1 MTGIRGQN
9 KGCPNISDADYLA
22 KLKSKCIVMA
32 NGCWEWQGH
41 THKTSGDPN
50 TRGYGHMCYRGK
62 SWVAHRLSFFLH
74 NGHIDPKLDVLHGC
88 DNPPCVNPAHL
99 TQGTD
104 ADNIGDAMKRGRP
117 HRGNLM
123 RAKTH
128 CPQGHPY
135 NSNSGWINPKNGWRA
150 CKVCSLIRT
159 RKKAGWPDALLN
171 LPPQKLGNRPFANDY
186 RAKQKATA
194 PQRRDEHG

>member
-1 MTGIRGQN
+1 MW
-9 KGCPNISDADYLA
+9 SDADYLL
-22 KLKSKCIVMA
+22 KLLSRLTKLP
-32 NGCWEWQGH
+32 NGCWEIDGH
-41 THKTSGDPN
+41 THKTSGDPR
-50 TRGYGHMCYRGK
+50 TRGYGFMSYRCET
-62 SWVAHRLSFFLH
+62 WVAHRLSFFLH

-88 DNPPCVNPAHL
+88 DNPPCCNPAHL

-135 NSNSGWINPKNGWRA
+135 DSDGRINPKNGWRA
-150 CKVCSLIRT
+150 CTVCQRIKCR
-159 RKKAGWPDALLN
+159 RIAGWPVHLLN
-171 LPPQKLGNRPFANDY
+171 MPPQPRG
-186 RAKQKATA
+186 QKPAQLIEWRKSQS
-194 PQRRDEHG
+194 QRRDEHG